1 MPVGVSHASQK
12 AAATRSCALED
23 LLQVGSCRCLFLSS
37 FLRAEASRV
46 RCCSCDD
53 VHAWAPSILHCL
65 PATFI
70 VYCSRQRTLGG
81 VSSFA
86 IHAGTCYLLGCSG
99 QVCGSS
105 IPAVS
110 SPRISADGICF
121 LVQSCSSLCSE
132 DRYCGCFQNS
142 GKRLLLHCIYDTGY
156 MADGVLFATGDLLKQ
171 SAFNTCLFPRS
182 QAPAFLHVCTEST
195 LRVKIADIQFSRTCT
210 FSEARLLLACAPSFP
225 WVGLEGSTVVSV
237 HI

>member
-1 MPVGVSHASQK
+1 MGVSHASQK

-23 LLQVGSCRCLFLSS
+23 LLQVGSCRCLFVSS

-53 VHAWAPSILHCL
+53 IHAWAPSILHCL